1 MTKEMIQKDNV
12 KPDTIRLASR
22 CITNNKNKQKRDD
35 KVYVAKTINDTM
47 TRKKKKVIHK
57 TRASICQRS
66 KATSVIIG
74 LSSAWLYCL
83 IV

>member
-1 MTKEMIQKDNV
+1 MTNKDNV

-22 CITNNKNKQKRDD
+22 CINNNKQQKRDD
-35 KVYVAKTINDTM
+35 NVYVAKIINDTM

-57 TRASICQRS
+57 THASICQRI
-66 KATSVIIG
+66 KATSVITG

>member
-1 MTKEMIQKDNV
+1 MMIKDNV
-12 KPDTIRLASR
+12 KPDTIRLASQ
-22 CITNNKNKQKRDD
+22 CITNNKKQKRDD
-35 KVYVAKTINDTM
+35 KVNVAKIINDTM

-57 TRASICQRS
+57 THASICQSS

-83 IV
+83 II

>member
-35 KVYVAKTINDTM
+35 K
-47 TRKKKKVIHK
+47 
-57 TRASICQRS
+57 S
-66 KATSVIIG
+66 KCRQN
-74 LSSAWLYCL
+74 YQ
-83 IV
+83 

>member
-1 MTKEMIQKDNV
+1 MIQKDNV

-22 CITNNKNKQKRDD
+22 CITNNKQKED
-35 KVYVAKTINDTM
+35 KVNVAKIINDTM

-83 IV
+83 MV